1 MSMTLAT
8 VADALIEF
16 ILSLLRDPA
25 LSDEFDEDPQAT
37 LASNGLSGVTAEDV
51 CAVAPIIADRP
62 QVAPKPAPDHPMPT
76 PPKPPG
82 PPEPPAVHEI
92 INIKNNLTWIDD
104 RDTIVDQSVN
114 QNIWAG
120 GDVTQV
126 FDNEAIVAS
135 GDEAIAAGDDVD
147 ASTNLDA
154 STNIGN
160 GAEGDVNVGNDT
172 DTTTIEDSFNDESD
186 NSTNTENNA
195 DVDVNESFNESTE
208 TNTTEGSNNETTV
221 VDTTVNSAE
230 TTVSVDNSS
239 QVAVVAESDISTESD
254 AAVFETDDSAMTQEY
269 VADDEF

>member
-25 LSDEFDEDPQAT
+25 LSDEFDEDPEAT

-62 QVAPKPAPDHPMPT
+62 QVAPKPAPDHPMPG

-135 GDEAIAAGDDVD
+135 GDESIAAGDDVD

-160 GAEGDVNVGNDT
+160 GAEGDVNVGNET
-172 DTTTIEDSFNDESD
+172 DVVVIDDSFNDESD

-195 DVDVNESFNESTE
+195 DIDVEGSFNESTE

-230 TTVSVDNSS
+230 TTVVVDNSS
-239 QVAVVAESDISTESD
+239 EVAVSAESD